1 MKQISSSSASALG
14 MIVLVISLVCLGTWP
29 ALIRLCTWGEK
40 ARHPCHVY
48 IDYSLS
54 YVVSSCVPILASLL
68 LKSEQGTSNHDA
80 SFVVI
85 AMVGGALLSF
95 GNIAFQWAVVVFGA
109 PLTTVLAIQAS
120 LTVVLGTSLNFLLEP
135 DQTARPNLL
144 MLGVLAF
151 LVAISFATWAQ
162 ISYVHSKHREN
173 YTECGEI
180 YSNSNH
186 GGDNAEQ
193 KKQGGLIALPTIL
206 DRNYAEHEV
215 MNQNT
220 KLAESFYSDQAPN
233 RTDSFY
239 SDSSV
244 IAPPGQMDNTRM
256 GLCVAFTGGLCF
268 GFFSPAFN
276 IAVNDPFQWSSSNGG
291 LSVAM
296 ANIWFSIAF
305 CCSSIIGNT
314 LLMTSHSDVI
324 PHSTFWL
331 YLTQETWSQRRL
343 ALLGGLICA
352 LGNLLQFQGGKL
364 AGFATAD
371 LVQVQYIP
379 SRFPL
384 WSFFVSL
391 YSDSP
396 PYLFTGLSSCSDHL
410 GCGNL

>member
-1 MKQISSSSASALG
+1 
-14 MIVLVISLVCLGTWP
+14 
-29 ALIRLCTWGEK
+29 
-40 ARHPCHVY
+40 
-48 IDYSLS
+48 
-54 YVVSSCVPILASLL
+54 
-68 LKSEQGTSNHDA
+68 
-80 SFVVI
+80 
-85 AMVGGALLSF
+85 
-95 GNIAFQWAVVVFGA
+95 
-109 PLTTVLAIQAS
+109 
-120 LTVVLGTSLNFLLEP
+120 
-135 DQTARPNLL
+135 
-144 MLGVLAF
+144 
-151 LVAISFATWAQ
+151 
-162 ISYVHSKHREN
+162 
-173 YTECGEI
+173 
-180 YSNSNH
+180 
-186 GGDNAEQ
+186 
-193 KKQGGLIALPTIL
+193 
-206 DRNYAEHEV
+206 

-233 RTDSFY
+233 RIDLFY

-276 IAVNDPFQWSSSNGG
+276 VAVNDPFQWSSSNGG

-305 CCSSIIGNT
+305 CCSSIIGNI
-314 LLMTSHSDVI
+314 LLMTTHSDVI

-379 SRFPL
+379 SCFPL

-410 GCGNL
+410 GCCNV